1 MSGYLDT
8 RQMIIDTLMGRP
20 EGTQIQPE
28 DHQAYALNMLN
39 YIRSIELSSGS
50 TLTGIAETDTVPI
63 EPLDSRVAY
72 IGNVSQNSV
81 ETFTY
86 FKNENNQ
93 PITITTTNTSAFVI
107 FMWNTQYWEYQIL
120 PISVLQNNSFVGYF
134 ICSSNAD
141 SDKQI
146 TCNINEITI
155 NMRILVLMENVNTK
169 NNVTLQINS
178 TTAKPLYYNGQ
189 QVSSTNT
196 WDAGEILDI
205 YFDGTNYQ
213 SISIKD
219 KALYNLIE
227 SVNVGSQ
234 SSAIDAFNF
243 VPSNLRKLGLKV
255 TYYDTVNTKWV
266 TKQYIGSD
274 LSGWNTESNWNSV
287 NKFASGQEVNDTGI
301 KDLNGNNDSNAT
313 GVLSAEAGKII
324 GDRVFGESTKAVYT
338 PVSGY
343 VVGRT
348 GAVAASSS
356 GAEYCEVEL
365 DEDVHDVKFYGVVLR
380 VGASGV
386 TSGYAFGHYT
396 DPSDTST
403 WVSDYASEWDYEGS
417 ANGLKSYV
425 VHKPS
430 MATHFR
436 TCCKLS
442 VAGGA
447 VVLDDANFYL
457 YLQTGYPLV
466 DKAQLDAIIVE
477 VNGTAQKMTMDM
489 IAGAPTIQAVL
500 FVNSIQTYT
509 NTSGTGASAK
519 CYEIDLDA
527 LRERY
532 GGGKMVVKIVAGS
545 DSCYFCFTTAKVDDS
560 VAQTITGATIKAKCG
575 VPTGD
580 SAYRTGLLNSERSVE
595 VTDDA
600 KYLYISKIGTSAGSK
615 LSPQSAILIV
625 DVRFGKLGNDIARA
639 SEDNVNLEV
648 DFVDGLAKITHYT
661 GNNAV
666 VADGMTLTDIF
677 ETNNMAPIYP
687 GFDNGSFAPM
697 VKGNG
702 TPYVTSE
709 MSVTGRYSLKSNDV
723 NGVKSSQI
731 HTQRNITPA
740 LQVFVACK
748 INVTSYTAGR
758 YGINAGTYAQVYKDA
773 ITDGWE
779 TISDIITTGTGTYL
793 FFGGWSSSEG
803 VCYIDS
809 PVVIDLSIFAET
821 PTAEQLTG
829 WYEQYIAYKQ
839 TLQEIPLGSSEDV
852 EYSDEDGRARF
863 VQEMNARAARIGM
876 SNTTFI
882 TASGFSDGNGNYP
895 VGTARDYIK
904 LMLEAMSHPTLM
916 KTWGKATWTIP
927 FYDASAGS
935 DATESLLSSVVNPLD
950 YEAGSTPRAELPD
963 LLAAYNILGGKTGT
977 TGVTGVLQSG
987 TYVHNLC
994 VVAEKNGR
1002 YVIAVVF
1009 GADYVGSTYGDRRFG
1024 RMKVLLDNAF
1034 GLLNDSSYITQTVL
1048 TEPSGSGIPNPYPCS
1063 CAAIEVPNI
1072 EPSMLQDFTPTLLYS
1087 ENPDR
1092 QVYLASTSKIMTCL
1106 LVEEILPLWQKLL
1119 YKTIDD
1125 VGGSSDIL
1133 DNGDIATVEDM
1144 MMAAMLPSSNGCAN
1158 CLGRVAGKVLL
1169 QRENSTK
1176 VV

>member
-1 MSGYLDT
+1 MDKNELTNKLTALLSKQDRRDQFNAEDLHTLAEAALILLEEGAGAGIADVPMEVETIEPNETPEAVMRGETLVFRIPQGEQGPDGPQGANGKSAYQVWLDDNGWT
-8 RQMIIDTLMGRP
+8 AEQHPVSEYINSLKAHVAGFQRVDYNSNAPTTIGGTASAIGSLFPSADTMDKIVLMPNSDGTATIMYATTATESEGTTTYAFSCIGELAIDTS
-20 EGTQIQPE
+20 
-28 DHQAYALNMLN
+28 DF
-39 YIRSIELSSGS
+39 LSSDKIVQD
-50 TLTGIAETDTVPI
+50 LNTGGTD
-63 EPLDSRVAY
+63 
-72 IGNVSQNSV
+72 
-81 ETFTY
+81 
-86 FKNENNQ
+86 K
-93 PITITTTNTSAFVI
+93 
-107 FMWNTQYWEYQIL
+107 
-120 PISVLQNNSFVGYF
+120 
-134 ICSSNAD
+134 
-141 SDKQI
+141 
-146 TCNINEITI
+146 
-155 NMRILVLMENVNTK
+155 
-169 NNVTLQINS
+169 
-178 TTAKPLYYNGQ
+178 
-189 QVSSTNT
+189 
-196 WDAGEILDI
+196 
-205 YFDGTNYQ
+205 
-213 SISIKD
+213 
-219 KALYNLIE
+219 
-227 SVNVGSQ
+227 
-234 SSAIDAFNF
+234 
-243 VPSNLRKLGLKV
+243 VPSAAAVK
-255 TYYDTVNTKWV
+255 
-266 TKQYIGSD
+266 
-274 LSGWNTESNWNSV
+274 E
-287 NKFASGQEVNDTGI
+287 
-301 KDLNGNNDSNAT
+301 LN
-313 GVLSAEAGKII
+313 EK
-324 GDRVFGESTKAVYT
+324 VFGEVIKAVYT

-348 GAVAASSS
+348 GEVAASSS

-365 DEDVHDVKFYGVVLR
+365 AENVHEVKFYGIVLR
-380 VGASGV
+380 VGATGI

-403 WVSDYASEWDYEGS
+403 WVSDYASVWDYEGS
-417 ANGLKSYV
+417 ANGLKLYV

-430 MATHFR
+430 MSTHFR

-447 VVLDDANFYL
+447 VVLDDSNFYL

-466 DKAQLDAIIVE
+466 DKEQLDAINVE
-477 VNGTAQKMTMDM
+477 VNGTARTARMNM
-489 IAGAPTIQAVL
+489 IAGAPTIKAVL
-500 FVNSIQTYT
+500 NVSSIQTYT

-575 VPTGD
+575 VPTD
-580 SAYRTGLLNSERSVE
+580 NSAYRTGLLNSERSVE

-600 KYLYISKIGTSAGSK
+600 KYLYISKIGTANTTN
-615 LSPQSAILIV
+615 LSPQSATLSV
-625 DVRFGKLGNDIARA
+625 DVQFGGMSGKLGNDIVRA
-639 SEDNVNLEV
+639 NGDNVNLEV
-648 DFVDGLAKITHYT
+648 DFARSSAKITHYT
-661 GNNAV
+661 GDNAV
-666 VADGMTLTDIF
+666 IVDGMTLTVIF
-677 ETNNMAPIYP
+677 EKNNIAPIYP

-697 VKGNG
+697 VKGNNG
-702 TPYVTSE
+702 TPYITSE
-709 MSVTGRYSLKSNDV
+709 KAVTGRYSLKSNDV
-723 NGVKSSQI
+723 NGVIGSNIHNASGRVVPVGTQI
-731 HTQRNITPA
+731 
-740 LQVFVACK
+740 FVACK
-748 INVTSYTAGR
+748 INVTSYTAGK
-758 YGINAGTYAQVYKDA
+758 YGINIGTYAQVYKDA
-773 ITDGWE
+773 VTDGWE
-779 TISDIITTGTGTYL
+779 TLSGILTAGDSYL

-809 PVVIDLSIFAET
+809 PVVVDLNIFTET

-839 TLQEIPLGSSEDV
+839 TLQEIPLGGSEDV

-876 SNTTFI
+876 SNATFV
-882 TASGFSDGNGNYP
+882 TASGYSDGNGNYP

-927 FYDASAGS
+927 YYDASAGS
-935 DATESLLSSVVNPLD
+935 DATDTLLSSVVNPND
-950 YEAGSTPRAELPD
+950 YDAGSTPRAELPD

-977 TGVTGVLQSG
+977 TGVTGVLPSG

-994 VVAEKNGR
+994 VVAEKNGKF
-1002 YVIAVVF
+1002 VIAVLF
-1009 GADYVGSTYGDRRFG
+1009 GADYYGSTYGDRRFG

-1034 GLLNDSSYITQTVL
+1034 GLLNDSSYTTETVL

-1063 CAAIEVPNI
+1063 CAAIEVSNI
-1072 EPSMLQDFTPTLLYS
+1072 ETSMLQDFTPTLLYS

-1125 VGGSSDIL
+1125 VGGSGDIL

-1176 VV
+1176 VM

>member
-1 MSGYLDT
+1 MESKKISELEQYNGSANGFMVPGVADGETQKADLGAMVDQAAGAAGYLKPSGLKTINGQSVSGSGNLDID
-8 RQMIIDTLMGRP
+8 MNNPFKGWYDTLAALQSAVGSPKVGDFAYIKGATASEPAAIYECTTAGTWSDSGRTVDTSNVQTF
-20 EGTQIQPE
+20 ETGQ
-28 DHQAYALNMLN
+28 ALN
-39 YIRSIELSSGS
+39 G
-50 TLTGIAETDTVPI
+50 V
-63 EPLDSRVAY
+63 
-72 IGNVSQNSV
+72 
-81 ETFTY
+81 
-86 FKNENNQ
+86 
-93 PITITTTNTSAFVI
+93 
-107 FMWNTQYWEYQIL
+107 
-120 PISVLQNNSFVGYF
+120 
-134 ICSSNAD
+134 
-141 SDKQI
+141 
-146 TCNINEITI
+146 
-155 NMRILVLMENVNTK
+155 
-169 NNVTLQINS
+169 
-178 TTAKPLYYNGQ
+178 
-189 QVSSTNT
+189 
-196 WDAGEILDI
+196 
-205 YFDGTNYQ
+205 
-213 SISIKD
+213 
-219 KALYNLIE
+219 
-227 SVNVGSQ
+227 
-234 SSAIDAFNF
+234 
-243 VPSNLRKLGLKV
+243 
-255 TYYDTVNTKWV
+255 
-266 TKQYIGSD
+266 
-274 LSGWNTESNWNSV
+274 
-287 NKFASGQEVNDTGI
+287 GI
-301 KDLNGNNDSNAT
+301 KDLNGNNDPNAA
-313 GVLSAEAGKII
+313 GVLSAEAGKIV
-324 GDRVFGESTKAVYT
+324 GDRVFGESAKAVYT

-343 VVGRT
+343 IVGRT
-348 GAVAASSS
+348 GAVANSSS

-365 DEDVHDVKFYGVVLR
+365 AEAVHDVKFYGVVLR
-380 VGASGV
+380 VSASGV

-403 WVSDYASEWDYEGS
+403 WVSDYASGWDYEG
-417 ANGLKSYV
+417 ANNGLKEYI

-447 VVLDDANFYL
+447 VVLDDSNFYL

-466 DKAQLDAIIVE
+466 DKAQLDAINVG
-477 VNGTAQKMTMDM
+477 VNGTAQTKTMDM
-489 IAGAPTIQAVL
+489 ITGAPTIQAVL
-500 FVNSIQTYT
+500 NESSIKTYT
-509 NTSGTGASAK
+509 STTGTGASAK

-545 DSCYFCFTTAKVDDS
+545 NSCYFCFTTAKVDDS

-575 VPTGD
+575 VPTD
-580 SAYRTGLLNSERSVE
+580 ESAYRTGLENSECSVE

-600 KYLYISKIGTSAGSK
+600 KYLYISKIGTSYADK
-615 LSPQSAILIV
+615 LSPQSAILSV
-625 DVRFGKLGNDIARA
+625 DDRFGKFGNDIVRA

-648 DFVDGLAKITHYT
+648 DFVGGLAKITHYT

-666 VADGMTLTDIF
+666 VVDGMTLTDIF
-677 ETNNMAPIYP
+677 ETNNKAPIYP

-697 VKGNG
+697 VKGNNG

-709 MSVTGRYSLKSNDV
+709 KSVTGRYSLKSNDV

-731 HTQRNITPA
+731 RNASGYVVPVGTQI
-740 LQVFVACK
+740 FVACK
-748 INVTSYTAGR
+748 INVTSYTAGK
-758 YGINAGTYAQVYKDA
+758 YGINIGTYAQVYKDA
-773 ITDGWE
+773 VTDGWE
-779 TISDIITTGTGTYL
+779 TISGILTAGDSYL

-809 PVVIDLSIFAET
+809 PVVVDLNIFAET

-839 TLQEIPLGSSEDV
+839 TLQEIPLGSNENV

-863 VQEMNARAARIGM
+863 VQEMNSRAARIGM
-876 SNTTFI
+876 SDTTFI

-904 LMLEAMSHPTLM
+904 LMLEAMSHPILM
-916 KTWGKATWTIP
+916 KIWGKATWTMP
-927 FYDASAGS
+927 YYDASAGS
-935 DATESLLSSVVNPLD
+935 DATATLSSSVVDVNH
-950 YEAGSTPRAELPD
+950 YTGTAKTELTD

-977 TGVTGVLQSG
+977 TGVSGILPSG

-994 VVAEKNGR
+994 VVAEKNGK

-1009 GADYVGSTYGDRRFG
+1009 GADYVGSSYGDRRFG
-1024 RMKVLLDNAF
+1024 RMNVLLDNAF
-1034 GLLNDSSYITQTVL
+1034 GLLNDSSYTTETVL

-1092 QVYLASTSKIMTCL
+1092 QVYLASTSKTMTCL

-1119 YKTIDD
+1119 YKTIDIAT
-1125 VGGSSDIL
+1125 VNDIL

-1176 VV
+1176 VM